1 QYAKDDIIIH
11 HIKVDKGILNIG
23 DEVEAKVDYNY
34 RYDIMRNHSATH
46 LLHRALKDVLGE
58 HVNQAGSI
66 VLPDRLRFDFTH
78 FEAVKD
84 EELKEIERIVNEKIL
99 EALEVKTFET
109 S

>member
-1 QYAKDDIIIH
+1 RGGQVGDKGTITNDGFSAKVLDTQYAKDDIIIH

-78 FEAVKD
+78 F
-84 EELKEIERIVNEKIL
+84 
-99 EALEVKTFET
+99 
-109 S
+109 